1 MKKVLLI
8 ALVALLVIAGSVLW
22 VVRRMGVSDPALLL
36 PAETA
41 ALVSLPDLP
50 RSIMRWPQTTLAK
63 IGVEPQMKAF
73 LEKPLQYLTKQQGGD
88 EAAGILWS
96 LKPGRI
102 FAAAIGVSEKDAALL
117 IGFQYWGGKP
127 AHDAAVARLRQE
139 IDAGGP
145 AAEVKTETYE
155 GAEIAVSVHQGVTI
169 CNASHGQ
176 WGFISNNLPALK
188 ETLDRAAGRRK
199 EGLLAES
206 PRYKQVLSHLS
217 VEPDLLVYVQ
227 PQTFLDAL
235 LAAGRAFGARQI
247 PQQIEQARLVEAVG
261 IATKLDGANIRDSIF
276 VLRPNPPDV
285 GSLTPAALKI
295 TTKNTTAFFSFV
307 VDFAQIFRA
316 TDNPALAPLARI
328 PAVQNSQLPR
338 LIPEA
343 LGPDCALSLTWPEG
357 QFKPEG
363 ALAVT
368 VRDPAKAEACLQ
380 EMVALFPDTTVTD
393 HSGLLYYSFP
403 SLQSAFALP
412 ALTLTDGFLLIGLD
426 AAELDRARQAIQTND
441 TLENSPTFGP
451 VRETFRSANEVFGYV
466 DAKAVFERGF
476 PFVRQIV
483 TFGAAMMP
491 GMSDLIDASKI
502 PDTETIAKH
511 LQPIVY
517 AQTRLADGYLVESS
531 GPITMNQAVLLG
543 AGAGASLMKPP
554 GQ

>member
-8 ALVALLVIAGSVLW
+8 VLVALIVVAGSVFW

-36 PAETA
+36 PAETV

-102 FAAAIGVSEKDAALL
+102 FAAAVGVSEKEAALL
-117 IGFQYWGGKP
+117 VGFQYWGGKP

-139 IDAGGP
+139 VDAGGP
-145 AAEVKTETYE
+145 AAAVKTESYE
-155 GAEIAVSVHQGVTI
+155 GAEIAVSVHNGVTI

-199 EGLLAES
+199 EGLLAEN
-206 PRYKQVLSHLS
+206 PRYKQVLSHLAG
-217 VEPDLLVYVQ
+217 EPDLLVYVQ

-235 LAAGRAFGARQI
+235 LAAGRAFGAQQI

-261 IATKLDGANIRDSIF
+261 IATKLDGANIRDTIF

-285 GSLTPAALKI
+285 GSLSPAALKI
-295 TTKNTTAFFSFV
+295 TTKNTTAFFNFV

-316 TDNPALAPLARI
+316 ADNPALAPLARV
-328 PAVQNSQLPR
+328 PALQNSQLPR

-343 LGPDCALSLTWPEG
+343 FGPDCAIALTWPEG

-380 EMVALFPDTTVTD
+380 EVVTLFPETTVSD
-393 HSGLLYYSFP
+393 QAGLKYYSFP

-412 ALTLTDGFLLIGLD
+412 TLTLADGFLLVGLD
-426 AAELDRARQAIQTND
+426 AAEIDRVRQAIQTND
-441 TLENSPTFGP
+441 TLENSPTFAS

-491 GMSDLIDASKI
+491 GMSDIIDSSKI

-517 AQTRLADGYLVESS
+517 AQTRLADGYLVDSS

-543 AGAGASLMKPP
+543 AGAGASFLKPP
-554 GQ
+554 GE